1 MTLPSDPPPKDTAEP
16 MLLLNAH
23 VDGELDAADSLAFEH
38 RVNADP
44 ALQAEQAR
52 LLALKAALQ
61 RHATQH
67 TLPAELRTRLQR
79 QFAQRPARRFEWQAM
94 AASMAITAMVAS
106 AGTYV
111 ALTSGVV
118 RAPQTDTMGVVS
130 SIVAGHQR
138 SLLAEQPVDVVSS
151 DRHTVKPWLSNKLA
165 TSPPV
170 VDLAD
175 QGFTLI
181 GGRVDIVA
189 GRPAPTL
196 VYRHREHLISLTVV
210 PRRPGEATP
219 LTQAQSVSGYNV
231 LSWQAGDF
239 SFFAVSDMLSAE
251 LADFSRSYRQ
261 ATP

>member
-1 MTLPSDPPPKDTAEP
+1 MTLPSDPSPKNAAEP

-23 VDGELDAADSLAFEH
+23 VDGELDAADSLAFERH
-38 RVNADP
+38 LNADP

-52 LLALKAALQ
+52 LHALKAALQ
-61 RHATQH
+61 RQATQYA
-67 TLPAELRTRLQR
+67 LPAELHTRLQR
-79 QFAQRPARRFEWQAM
+79 QFAQRPARRFEWRAM
-94 AASMAITAMVAS
+94 AASIAITAMGAS
-106 AGTYV
+106 AGTYL
-111 ALTSGVV
+111 ALTAGIV
-118 RAPQTDTMGVVS
+118 RAPQTDTIVN

-175 QGFTLI
+175 HGFTLI

-196 VYRHREHLISLTVV
+196 VYRHREHLISLTAVSM
-210 PRRPGEATP
+210 RPGEPAPSAET
-219 LTQAQSVSGYNV
+219 QSVSGYNV

-239 SFFAVSDMLSAE
+239 SYFAVSDMLLSE

-261 ATP
+261 ATL